1 MQVDG
6 KVYKVIF
13 LEKATITECNIEI
26 KQYSSDMYHK
36 RYLLKRAWIGLLAFL
51 TFKLFATCHGE
62 SFWIFY
68 MYIKK

>member
-13 LEKATITECNIEI
+13 LEKATITECNIKI

-51 TFKLFATCHGE
+51 TLK
-62 SFWIFY
+62 
-68 MYIKK
+68 

>member
-13 LEKATITECNIEI
+13 LEKATITECNIKI

-36 RYLLKRAWIGLLAFL
+36 RYLLKRAWTGLLSFV
-51 TFKLFATCHGE
+51 TFKR
-62 SFWIFY
+62 
-68 MYIKK
+68 M